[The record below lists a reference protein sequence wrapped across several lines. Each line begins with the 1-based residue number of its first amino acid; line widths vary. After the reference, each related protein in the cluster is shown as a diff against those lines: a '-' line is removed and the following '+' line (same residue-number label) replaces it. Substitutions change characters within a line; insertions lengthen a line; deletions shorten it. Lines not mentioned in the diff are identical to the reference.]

1 MVGWLEGF
9 LSPGLVSWLKE
20 FLPIAA
26 LLAVVALVLRR
37 LPRIELGHSPAFL
50 RRRLWNWLPLG
61 LSYAF
66 LYMARYNL
74 DVAKNAGLMDKADL
88 GVVSAIG
95 AWVYG
100 TAFVINGPLTD
111 RLGGRKTIMIAA
123 IGAAAANLL
132 MGALVLARWSGT
144 SPIEHAALWFGAL
157 YGANMYFQSF
167 GAVSIVKVN
176 AQWFHLRERGTFGGI
191 FGILISLGIYFAYDW
206 NRRLLAV
213 LPLEWVFFVPA
224 LLLIAFAVIDM
235 FLVFDRPSHTGHP
248 DFDTADASS
257 GDAGPALRVR
267 QVFGKMLRNPIIM
280 TIAVIEL
287 ISGCVRG
294 GVQKWSYVFLKEAG
308 QAASF
313 VYENWGMLLCCAG
326 ILGGVVAGTISDRV
340 FQSRRGP
347 SAALLYG
354 LVVAALAAASALIA
368 SPAVG
373 LVFVLVMMSIIGVHG
388 MLSGTA
394 SMDFGGTRNV
404 GVAVGIIDGF
414 VYLGSGL
421 QSIVFGWVLPA
432 GEAQRDPSNWRLL
445 PLLAGGV
452 AVIGLLLCTRIW
464 NARPG
469 AAAH

>member
-1 MVGWLEGF
+1 MREWLQELAPIVG
-9 LSPGLVSWLKE
+9 
-20 FLPIAA
+20 

-37 LPRIELGHSPAFL
+37 LPRVELGHSPGFL

-61 LSYAF
+61 LTYAL

-74 DVAKNAGLMDKADL
+74 DVAKNHGLMDKADL
-88 GVVSAIG
+88 GIVSAIG
-95 AWVYG
+95 MWVYG
-100 TAFVINGPLTD
+100 VSFVINGPLTD
-111 RLGGRKTIMIAA
+111 RLGGRKTILLAA
-123 IGAAAANLL
+123 AGAAATNLM
-132 MGALVLARWSGT
+132 MGAVVLGRWTGAYL
-144 SPIEHAALWFGAL
+144 PDAALWFGVL

-213 LPLEWVFFVPA
+213 LPLEWIFFVPA
-224 LLLIAFAVIDM
+224 LLLLGFAVIDM
-235 FLVFDRPSHTGHP
+235 FLVFDRPSDTGHP

-257 GDAGPALRVR
+257 GASGPALSAR
-267 QVFGKMLRNPIIM
+267 QVFGKMLRHPVIM
-280 TIAVIEL
+280 TIAAIEL
-287 ISGCVRG
+287 VSGCVRG
-294 GVQKWSYVFLKEAG
+294 GVMKWCYVFLKETG

-313 VYENWGMLLCCAG
+313 VYQNWGMLLCCAG

-347 SAALLYG
+347 SAGLLYG
-354 LVVAALAAASALIA
+354 VVVAGLAGAAALIV

-373 LVFVLVMMSIIGVHG
+373 FVFVLVMMAIIGVHG

-414 VYLGSGL
+414 VYIGNGL
-421 QSIVFGWVLPA
+421 QSIIFGWVLP
-432 GEAQRDPSNWRLL
+432 GELLERDPSSWRLL

-464 NARPG
+464 HARPDP
-469 AAAH
+469 APAH